1 MGTQWKTKCRARVKG
16 CDGVVALIS
25 KNTPKADGELWE
37 IQCAYDENIPVML
50 MWIDDNRPSLPILL
64 KDRRVNIWNWD
75 NIKTFIARL

>member
-1 MGTQWKTKCRARVKG
+1 MEDKMSRRVKG

-25 KNTPKADGELWE
+25 KNTPKAAGELWE